1 MAFRALNGLMAALF
15 ALAVAVQYNDPDPV
29 RWMAIY
35 GAACLVTL
43 MVAIRG
49 RAPIAA
55 PVAVGLI
62 ALAWCVYWAS
72 TSRADLGTYGH
83 MFDAWEMKN
92 EPIEEAREASGLLIV
107 SAWMAVVALRTRVQ
121 ART

>member
-1 MAFRALNGLMAALF
+1 VVFRALNGLMAALF

-35 GAACLVTL
+35 GAACIVTL

-49 RAPIAA
+49 RAPTAA

-62 ALAWCVYWAS
+62 VWAWCVYWAS
-72 TSRADLGTYGH
+72 TSRADLGTYG
-83 MFDAWEMKN
+83 
-92 EPIEEAREASGLLIV
+92 
-107 SAWMAVVALRTRVQ
+107 
-121 ART
+121 

>member
-1 MAFRALNGLMAALF
+1 
-15 ALAVAVQYNDPDPV
+15 
-29 RWMAIY
+29 MAIY
-35 GAACLVTL
+35 GAACVVTL
-43 MVAIRG
+43 MVVVRG
-49 RAPIAA
+49 SAPI
-55 PVAVGLI
+55 VASATVGLI

-72 TSRADLGTYGH
+72 TSRADLATYGH

-107 SAWMAVVALRTRVQ
+107 SAWMAMVALRTRVK